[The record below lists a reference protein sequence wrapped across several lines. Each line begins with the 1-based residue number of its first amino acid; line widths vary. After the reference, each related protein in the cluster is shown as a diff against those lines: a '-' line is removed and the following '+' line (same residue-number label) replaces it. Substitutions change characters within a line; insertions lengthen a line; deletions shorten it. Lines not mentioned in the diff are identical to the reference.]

1 MDCKCDIKKFDKFPW
16 DEIKNERHFLITIK
30 CFGGNV
36 FGGTLSDEFLR
47 ALEYFCAQLLF

>member
-1 MDCKCDIKKFDKFPW
+1 MNCKCEIKKFDKFPR